1 MQGRLLPKYQGR
13 YQAHPVGYWQKEFGI
28 AKKMGLECIEFILDY
43 NDYRQNPLLK
53 EGGIEEIL
61 EVCDSTAVSVAAES
75 RETLTNLLKASSELG
90 VTDIVIPC
98 VDKPSLDNKETV
110 DRFSN

>member
-1 MQGRLLPKYQGR
+1 MQKNGETIKWFDARVELIVFGNGMMKNKIGVMQGRLLPKYQGR

-53 EGGIEEIL
+53 EGRI
-61 EVCDSTAVSVAAES
+61 
-75 RETLTNLLKASSELG
+75 
-90 VTDIVIPC
+90 
-98 VDKPSLDNKETV
+98 
-110 DRFSN
+110 